1 MGIADKDFRDA
12 PQFFGAP
19 ASSSPYSQSRRWE
32 YRGRE
37 KVWRIPGPSRARRI
51 ARNNSDTPTPCQ
63 YARSKKLSI
72 RATSS
77 VLDSSGVQR
86 VFSYRSSFNPRNEPA
101 VLSLL
106 HLVCVPQRIGPHR
119 RIREAQP
126 LVTDRFPLSLKTMGR
141 KKWATATHT
150 RLDRRLIEERKVQYP
165 RRLGSCHT
173 RWT

>member
-12 PQFFGAP
+12 PQFVGAP

-32 YRGRE
+32 NRGRE
-37 KVWRIPGPSRARRI
+37 KDWRIPGPSRARRI
-51 ARNNSDTPTPCQ
+51 GRNNSDTPTPCQ
-63 YARSKKLSI
+63 CARSKKLSI

-77 VLDSSGVQR
+77 VLASSGVQR
-86 VFSYRSSFNPRNEPA
+86 VFSYNWSASGNGSTPIAGSVKTR
-101 VLSLL
+101 
-106 HLVCVPQRIGPHR
+106 
-119 RIREAQP
+119 P
-126 LVTDRFPLSLKTMGR
+126 LVADRFPLSLKTMGR

-150 RLDRRLIEERKVQYP
+150 RLDRRLIKERKVQYP